1 MKDDEI
7 KVKIAEVAKQEFLEL
22 GYVDASMRNISSK
35 AGLTTGSLYN
45 RFKDKAEL
53 FEYIVGD
60 SVNSVFERFAS
71 FNQDYSLGDNV
82 QQGTEAEQYTNSAMK
97 FIIDTMFENYD
108 SFDLIINKGVGSP
121 YENFMEKL
129 IGVATENTVNF
140 IYATKPGLKNP
151 VIIEDITHLLN
162 VALFDAIAEIFRK
175 HYTKEQA
182 DYYMRS
188 IFTFYNAGW
197 TSLLS
202 KEF

>member
-22 GYVDASMRNISSK
+22 GYVDASMRNISAK

-60 SVNSVFERFAS
+60 SVNSVFERFES
-71 FNQDYSLGDNV
+71 FNQAYSLGENV
-82 QQGTEAEQYTNSAMK
+82 SLATEEDQYNNSAMK
-97 FIIDTMFENYD
+97 FIIDTMYENYD
-108 SFDLIINKGVGSP
+108 SFDLIINKGIGSP

-140 IYATKPGLKNP
+140 IFATKQGIKNP
-151 VIIEDITHLLN
+151 SIIEDITHLLN

-182 DYYMRS
+182 DFYMKS
-188 IFTFYNAGW
+188 IFVFYNGGW
-197 TSLLS
+197 SALLA

>member
-22 GYVDASMRNISSK
+22 GYVDASMRNISAK

-53 FEYIVGD
+53 FEYIVGGA
-60 SVNSVFERFAS
+60 VNGVFERFES
-71 FNQDYSLGDNV
+71 FNEAYSISENANLVSDDDK
-82 QQGTEAEQYTNSAMK
+82 YLNSAMK

-108 SFDLIINKGVGSP
+108 SFDLIINKGIGSP
-121 YENFMEKL
+121 YENFMDKL
-129 IGVATENTVNF
+129 IGVATENTVNY
-140 IYATKPGLKNP
+140 IYASKPGVKNP
-151 VIIEDITHLLN
+151 TIVQDVTHLLN
-162 VALFDAIAEIFRK
+162 VALFDAISEIFRK
-175 HYTKEQA
+175 HYTKDQA

-188 IFTFYNAGW
+188 IYFFYNAGW
-197 TSLLS
+197 QALLT

>member
-22 GYVDASMRNISSK
+22 GYVDASMRNISAK

-53 FEYIVGD
+53 FEYIVGGA
-60 SVNSVFERFAS
+60 VNGVFERFES
-71 FNQDYSLGDNV
+71 FNEAYSISENANLVSDDDK
-82 QQGTEAEQYTNSAMK
+82 YLNSAMK

-108 SFDLIINKGVGSP
+108 SFDLIINKGIGSP
-121 YENFMEKL
+121 YENFMDKL
-129 IGVATENTVNF
+129 IGVATENTVNY
-140 IYATKPGLKNP
+140 IYASKPGVKNP
-151 VIIEDITHLLN
+151 TIVQDVTHLLN
-162 VALFDAIAEIFRK
+162 VALFDAISEIFRK

-188 IFTFYNAGW
+188 IYFFYNAGW
-197 TSLLS
+197 QALLS